1 MKRLL
6 LPFLLFALCAKMTGE
21 TVRDVRVSFNKDDF
35 SISITN
41 KIAHIST
48 NRFIN
53 SYGNDLSSP
62 ALPHVCVNLLIG
74 PKEDLSDFSY
84 STKEQIIADDILI
97 APCPKV
103 IPTNIPA
110 KHSTDK
116 IALYS
121 NDTYPKTFI
130 EFTGSHIYDGYK
142 CLSFIICP
150 FRYDNIG
157 KKLYFENEF
166 NLKLSLRSN
175 TSKEVETMRYYDDSF
190 INNLVVNPEDMK
202 LYDFSGVKELSPKTN
217 NQYEYAIIT
226 NNNLKSA
233 FQKLAKWKTLKGI
246 KTTVLTVENI
256 CNSFSGNSQQI
267 KIKKALK
274 NLYDNNSNFKYVLL
288 AGDVNVVPAQMCLV
302 KYIAKNWITLDSII
316 YENYCPTDLYFSCF
330 GTMDWDSNGNGLSGE
345 IGDNVNISPNIAI
358 TRAPVNT
365 VDEAETFVNRIIS
378 YESAANAQT
387 LNENILMCGNM
398 LDSIYLYNG
407 IQMSDTHYKGEKF
420 YNDFIA
426 NIWDG
431 SKISFYDTGTDLP
444 GGSAYNFIP
453 TNIRTELEKGY
464 TFVNVDTHGGPD
476 RWMAEYSTYYD
487 SENADEINNPRYSFI
502 VTSACLSNAF
512 DSIPNCLS
520 EAFIRNANSGIIA
533 YFGCSRYGW
542 HYDDKYSIAP
552 SSIINGNLFN
562 HIFTDSNNNYG
573 EIVRKVKIS
582 MISLCNSYYDF
593 SRWLLFGL
601 NPIGDPEMPIFT
613 SVPQTFTNV
622 TISFTNGTLN
632 VNSGVS
638 DCKICV
644 SSANDMGDSYFDVRN
659 GTSASYSNLTDEY
672 YICITK
678 KGYIPYFAKCGNTV
692 YMQDESINSDYAV
705 FSNQTIAGNNVTATK
720 PNGPVEIK
728 KGKTTIKGT
737 NGVTISNSFE
747 VKTGASLEIKT
758 N

>member
-1 MKRLL
+1 MD
-6 LPFLLFALCAKMTGE
+6 T
-21 TVRDVRVSFNKDDF
+21 NDF
-35 SISITN
+35 SI
-41 KIAHIST
+41 
-48 NRFIN
+48 
-53 SYGNDLSSP
+53 
-62 ALPHVCVNLLIG
+62 
-74 PKEDLSDFSY
+74 
-84 STKEQIIADDILI
+84 
-97 APCPKV
+97 
-103 IPTNIPA
+103 
-110 KHSTDK
+110 
-116 IALYS
+116 
-121 NDTYPKTFI
+121 
-130 EFTGSHIYDGYK
+130 
-142 CLSFIICP
+142 
-150 FRYDNIG
+150 
-157 KKLYFENEF
+157 
-166 NLKLSLRSN
+166 LK
-175 TSKEVETMRYYDDSF
+175 
-190 INNLVVNPEDMK
+190 
-202 LYDFSGVKELSPKTN
+202 GQSPKTN

-274 NLYDNNSNFKYVLL
+274 NLYDNNSNFKYALL
-288 AGDVNVVPAQMCLV
+288 AGDVNVVPAHMCLV

-345 IGDNVNISPNIAI
+345 LGDNVNISPNIAI
-358 TRAPVNT
+358 TRAPVST

-398 LDSIYLYNG
+398 LDSLYIYNG

-420 YNDFIA
+420 YNDYIA
-426 NIWDG
+426 NIWNG
-431 SKISFYDTGTDLP
+431 SKTSFYDTGTDLP

-476 RWMAEYSTYYD
+476 RWIAEASTYYD
-487 SENADEINNPRYSFI
+487 SENAEEINNPKYSLI

-542 HYDDKYSIAP
+542 HYNDKYSIAP

-582 MISLCNSYYDF
+582 MIPLCNSYYDV

-692 YMQDESINSDYAV
+692 YMQDESINRDYAV
-705 FSNQTIAGNNVTATK
+705 FSNQTIAGSNVTTTK
-720 PNGPVEIK
+720 PNGPVEIN

-737 NGVTISNSFE
+737 NGVIISNSFE
-747 VKTGASLEIKT
+747 VKAGASLEIKT